1 MRLTLKRFHFYLR
14 KTSNLR
20 QTIKRKLNHLLKIYI
35 LKDINA
41 QALNRWKRD
50 NKEIL
55 RYQYDLSSSSV
66 VVDIG
71 GYQGD
76 FAAQIYAK
84 YNCEVYLYEPIKEF
98 YETCKERFYG
108 NLKVNCFNY
117 ALTDKVINQFIFKD
131 KDNSSLVIGIQ
142 NSQSEQIK
150 SEKFSSEYRRRDF
163 KKIDLLKI
171 NIEGGELTLIPHIIQ
186 SGLINRIRFLQIQFH
201 NYTATSIYQR
211 EQIRAE
217 LQITH
222 TIQWDFPFVWE
233 SWELKNDCE
242 LL

>member
-1 MRLTLKRFHFYLR
+1 MGLTLKRFLSYLR
-14 KTSNLR
+14 NTSKLR
-20 QTIKRKLNHLLKIYI
+20 QTIKRKLVHLLKVYL
-35 LKDINA
+35 LKDVNA

-50 NKEIL
+50 KKEIL
-55 RYQYDLSSSSV
+55 RYQYDLSGSSV
-66 VVDIG
+66 VVAIG

-76 FAAQIYAK
+76 FTAQIHAK
-84 YNCEVYLYEPIKEF
+84 Y
-98 YETCKERFYG
+98 KERFYG

-117 ALTDKVINQFIFKD
+117 ALTDKVITQFIFKD

-150 SEKFSSEYRRRDF
+150 AEKFSSEYKRRDF

-171 NIEGGELTLIPHIIQ
+171 NIEGGEFTLIPHIIQ
-186 SGLINRIRFLQIQFH
+186 SGLIKRIRFLQIQFH

-222 TIQWDFPFVWE
+222 TVQWDFPFVWE
-233 SWELKNDCE
+233 SWKLKNDFE